1 LCESVCVFLCVCCLL
16 CCTSVIKIIAII
28 FYELTLLISSYLDA
42 RLQLADNA
50 KDLLRGM
57 LERKVADRV
66 GCGPTGAN
74 EMKRKPFLALLD
86 FNKVLSKSYKVSF
99 VPPAS
104 TSQTDVRNFDKEFTD
119 EFAADSPMVC
129 QMTETM
135 QEKSN
140 FVGFTFENDHRMK

>member
-1 LCESVCVFLCVCCLL
+1 M
-16 CCTSVIKIIAII
+16 
-28 FYELTLLISSYLDA
+28 
-42 RLQLADNA
+42 QLADDA

-74 EMKRKPFLALLD
+74 EMKRKAFLASLD
-86 FNKVLSKSYKVSF
+86 FNKVISRGYKVSF

-104 TSQTDVRNFDKEFTD
+104 TSDTDVRNFDKEFTD

-140 FVGFTFENDHRMK
+140 FIGFTFENDHRLK

>member
-1 LCESVCVFLCVCCLL
+1 
-16 CCTSVIKIIAII
+16 
-28 FYELTLLISSYLDA
+28 
-42 RLQLADNA
+42 
-50 KDLLRGM
+50 M

-66 GCGPTGAN
+66 GCGPSGAN